1 MLNKKIVKT
10 AGIVIVVLG
19 MLMLTSCLGIEMKT
33 VFNADGSGRM
43 TMKLRVSQSI
53 LEMGGEEAGIDMP
66 LSKDDFSREYEGVE
80 GVTVVDVTQ
89 EDTEEDRIIT
99 AVIDFKDFN
108 ALSADE
114 NLPGMGSSLELKDGK
129 HVLKV
134 PVGENAG
141 DENQSSDGTETAES
155 AEMDESMIA
164 MMQSFLGG
172 YNLEYKIV
180 APSKI
185 LSHTA
190 GEVEKDGRPLVFSM
204 PMGDYIMI
212 KEPFFLEVVW

>member
-114 NLPGMGSSLELKDGK
+114 NLPGRALAA
-129 HVLKV
+129 
-134 PVGENAG
+134 AG
-141 DENQSSDGTETAES
+141 
-155 AEMDESMIA
+155 
-164 MMQSFLGG
+164 
-172 YNLEYKIV
+172 V
-180 APSKI
+180 
-185 LSHTA
+185 
-190 GEVEKDGRPLVFSM
+190 
-204 PMGDYIMI
+204 
-212 KEPFFLEVVW
+212 